1 MTYKVLLLVHI
12 IGVILFLGVGA
23 GSAFYKF
30 MTDRSKNIQAIVKVN
45 SIVVLA
51 DWLFTTPAV
60 LIQPISG
67 VALAY
72 VLNVSL
78 MEPWLFV
85 SIILYILSISL
96 WLIAVYTQIKMKDIS
111 LDALEKGI
119 ELGDEYQ
126 KYVRWWIWLGIPSFL
141 SMFLMMLLM
150 MFHYWIVGS

>member
-1 MTYKVLLLVHI
+1 MTYKVLLFVHI

-72 VLNVSL
+72 SFKCFSYGAMVVCLYYFVYFIHKFMVDSSL
-78 MEPWLFV
+78 
-85 SIILYILSISL
+85 
-96 WLIAVYTQIKMKDIS
+96 YTDKDERYF
-111 LDALEKGI
+111 A
-119 ELGDEYQ
+119 
-126 KYVRWWIWLGIPSFL
+126 
-141 SMFLMMLLM
+141 
-150 MFHYWIVGS
+150 